1 MDYEKLNNRKYTTA
15 LLLAEGERKALP
27 KMYEDGTTVKDIAEY
42 YSTTVQ
48 TVVKALVFLGYSGPD
63 WAEDAVKR
71 TINKNKITPSNMK
84 KTGKAL
90 I

>member
-1 MDYEKLNNRKYTTA
+1 MDSEKLKNRKYTTA
-15 LLLAEGERKALP
+15 LLLAQGERNTLP
-27 KMYEDGTTVKDIAEY
+27 KMYDNGTTVKDIADHY
-42 YSTTVQ
+42 NTTIQ

-84 KTGKAL
+84 KVGEPL
-90 I
+90 V